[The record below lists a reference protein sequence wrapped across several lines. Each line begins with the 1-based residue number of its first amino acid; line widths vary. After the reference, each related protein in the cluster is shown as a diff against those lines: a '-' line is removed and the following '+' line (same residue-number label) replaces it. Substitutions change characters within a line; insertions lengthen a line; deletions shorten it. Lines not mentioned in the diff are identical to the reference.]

1 MKAVVASSEDEVK
14 AAKLMQTLAK
24 EGDMEKILQ
33 DIGTVSEAKP
43 DQLDQLR
50 DVTAEFLESSQPHGP
65 ELPPSPIHVYKGLIR
80 RLAETSDSTQ
90 VGVLAGRDDRVQD
103 VILGPTV
110 LQVMENPDVI
120 SRWKDFKYEVLGM
133 VSWCE
138 DGREECEHQLQQL
151 WDAQDHMLVLV
162 MAGMESTKAWLAE
175 KDTDSSKLSFRAV
188 SVTQSGVN
196 RQKGDNFVVLPATQV
211 AVTLQDQAPF

>member
-90 VGVLAGRDDRVQD
+90 VGVLAGRDEPLQE
-103 VILGPTV
+103 VILAPTV
-110 LQVMENPDVI
+110 LQVMENPYVI

-138 DGREECEHQLQQL
+138 GGREECENQLQQL
-151 WDAQDHMLVLV
+151 WDARITCLSL
-162 MAGMESTKAWLAE
+162 SWLAWNLQKHGLQKRTPTRANYPFE
-175 KDTDSSKLSFRAV
+175 LCVSLSQGSTARKVTTLWFCLLRKL
-188 SVTQSGVN
+188 Q
-196 RQKGDNFVVLPATQV
+196 
-211 AVTLQDQAPF
+211 